1 MKRIVVR
8 SSIRSEKWFRA
19 TAAFA
24 AAGAVLAEIL
34 LECAEEKIL
43 LTAAIAALLYFL
55 ICVILWFTP
64 TVVTYDREWLTA
76 KHMVFKTEIRMS
88 EISCARYYIEE
99 YTGGRRPGS
108 NTSAYRLVL
117 SVECRCRKLKLKEN
131 IDAQE
136 IEACKKGE
144 ANKDLLGLYEAIEEC
159 NPKIAK
165 GYWRYCG
172 V

>member
-43 LTAAIAALLYFL
+43 LTAVIAALLYFL

-64 TVVTYDREWLTA
+64 TAVTYDREWLTA

-99 YTGGRRPGS
+99 YTGGRLPGS
-108 NTSAYRLVL
+108 YTSAYRLVL
-117 SVECRCRKLKLKEN
+117 SVECRRKKLKLKEN

-136 IEACKKGE
+136 IEACKKRK
-144 ANKDLLGLYEAIEEC
+144 ANRDILGLYEAIEEC